1 MRLLEIPNQ
10 EEEIKILERASY
22 EVSCRQNI
30 INFLIKDGIDL
41 NDKKYKNYWDE
52 YILYTI
58 AYDQLKQNFQEN
70 QILKAMGQDFT
81 GNWEVDFQKRVIKI
95 YD

>member
-22 EVSCRQNI
+22 EVQCRQQI
-30 INFLIKDGIDL
+30 ITFMIN
-41 NDKKYKNYWDE
+41 NNMNENENYKKYWEE
-52 YILYTI
+52 YILYTQ
-58 AYDQLKQNFQEN
+58 AYNVLKLNFQN
-70 QILKAMGQDFT
+70 NFIKKYAGQDFS
-81 GNWEVDFQKRVIKI
+81 GNWEVDFNTKEIKL

>member
-22 EVSCRQNI
+22 EVNCRQNI
-30 INFLIKDGIDL
+30 INFMIRDGIDI
-41 NDKKYKNYWDE
+41 NSENYKKYWDE
-52 YILYTI
+52 YILYSI
-58 AYDQLKQNFQEN
+58 AYDSLKQDFQEN
-70 QILKAMGQDFT
+70 KIMKYAKDFK
-81 GNWEVDFQKRVIKI
+81 GNWEVDFKKRVIKI

>member
-22 EVSCRQNI
+22 EAQCRQNI
-30 INFLIKDGIDL
+30 ISFMVKDGMTE
-41 NDKKYKNYWDE
+41 NENYKKYWEE
-52 YILYTI
+52 YILYSM
-58 AYDQLKQNFQEN
+58 AYDKLKNDFQNNCIIPNAGINFQ
-70 QILKAMGQDFT
+70 
-81 GNWEVDFQKRVIKI
+81 GNWEVDFHSGEIRL